1 MQSRLCP
8 VHGCSREEGK
18 EGKRGLKKKGR
29 GAVGLKYRIKE
40 SEKAKEKKFQ
50 GRGKEGDQVGMHRRE
65 EEKEGWMGEWNERD
79 GRMDG

>member
-40 SEKAKEKKFQ
+40 SEKAKEKKVP
-50 GRGKEGDQVGMHRRE
+50 RSGKGGGS
-65 EEKEGWMGEWNERD
+65 GWNAPPGGGE